1 MSNLEYDHLSLADT
15 RVVWNVHFR
24 KTSNNENVAQ
34 IQKVLDSE
42 EKLLTSDSK

>member
-15 RVVWNVHFR
+15 RCVWNVHFR
-24 KTSNNENVAQ
+24 KTTNSDTISQ

-42 EKLLTSDSK
+42 EKLLTSDAE